1 MEEKGE
7 EVVIAHGH
15 MVDAEPV
22 VECLKNSGEVVD
34 EESMQPQFWR
44 EVRVTT
50 VVTGHQRTAPHKD
63 SVFGAEG
70 ELLASLEERSMSAL
84 AKLDSCIIWR
94 DYVVPRRKEL
104 KKVRPRKKK

>member
-22 VECLKNSGEVVD
+22 VECLKENDLVD
-34 EESMQPQFWR
+34 EETRLPQFWR
-44 EVRVTT
+44 EVKVTT
-50 VVTGHQRTAPHKD
+50 VVTGHQRTSPHKD
-63 SVFGAEG
+63 SVFGPEG
-70 ELLASLEERSMSAL
+70 ELLNSGEERSMSAL

-94 DYVVPRRKEL
+94 DCVVPRRKEL
-104 KKVRPRKKK
+104 KKVKARRKK

>member
-22 VECLKNSGEVVD
+22 VECLKENDLVD
-34 EESMQPQFWR
+34 EETRLPQFWR
-44 EVRVTT
+44 EVKVTT
-50 VVTGHQRTAPHKD
+50 VVTGHQRTSPHKD
-63 SVFGAEG
+63 SVFGPEG
-70 ELLASLEERSMSAL
+70 ELLNSGESAL

-94 DYVVPRRKEL
+94 DYVVPRRKEP
-104 KKVRPRKKK
+104 KKAKARRKK

>member
-22 VECLKNSGEVVD
+22 VECLKENELVD
-34 EESMQPQFWR
+34 EETRLPQFWR
-44 EVRVTT
+44 EVKVTT
-50 VVTGHQRTAPHKD
+50 VVTGHQRMSPHKD
-63 SVFGAEG
+63 SVFGQEG
-70 ELLASLEERSMSAL
+70 ELLNSGEERSMSAL

-104 KKVRPRKKK
+104 KKAKARRKK

>member
-1 MEEKGE
+1 MEDKDDG

-22 VECLKNSGEVVD
+22 VECLKENDLVD
-34 EESMQPQFWR
+34 EETRLPLFWR

-104 KKVRPRKKK
+104 KKAKARRKK